1 LVTTLLGTPANTRT
15 FEAIDGLLTV
25 TSLFKSKSTAKSVKT
40 KVLEFLYFYLMDESP
55 SRTCS
60 SSSTTTTPTG
70 TNTPAT
76 AIRVSAGAGGAKA
89 ALQEVFEK
97 GRHGS
102 NGKST
107 VSSDETLVHDEDD
120 GKTRLTRTTEEKQ
133 RILGRYLSNVED
145 LVEDLRESVPFG
157 VAGGSVGV
165 RA

>member
-1 LVTTLLGTPANTRT
+1 
-15 FEAIDGLLTV
+15 
-25 TSLFKSKSTAKSVKT
+25 
-40 KVLEFLYFYLMDESP
+40 MDESP

-97 GRHGS
+97 DRHGS

-107 VSSDETLVHDEDD
+107 VSSDETLVHDED
-120 GKTRLTRTTEEKQ
+120 GEARLTRTTEEKQ

-157 VAGGSVGV
+157 VAGGGVGV